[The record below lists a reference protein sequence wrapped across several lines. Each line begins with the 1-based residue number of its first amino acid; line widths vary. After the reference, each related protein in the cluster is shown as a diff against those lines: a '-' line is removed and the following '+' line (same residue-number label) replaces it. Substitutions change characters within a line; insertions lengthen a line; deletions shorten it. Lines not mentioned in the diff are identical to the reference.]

1 MNHRKVRTLVA
12 VLFAF
17 GAFDHFAN
25 SSIAKTPAKEP
36 QPIDTM
42 ESRVTVHVF
51 KAGLFAAFADNHEIE
66 APISD
71 GTIDTGA
78 QRVRVVFDARR
89 MKVLDPALSASKRE
103 QVQQRMLGPDVL
115 DSARFPQIT
124 FTSTSIERIGS
135 AELRVRGELSL
146 HGVTR
151 PLTLDV
157 RTEAGRYVGSSSLK
171 QSEFGITPVRIAGG
185 TVKVKDEIQTVFDIR
200 GSRNTR

>member
-25 SSIAKTPAKEP
+25 SSIAQTPAKGP

-71 GTIDTGA
+71 DG
-78 QRVRVVFDARR
+78 QRSYPRARR
-89 MKVLDPALSASKRE
+89 AA
-103 QVQQRMLGPDVL
+103 
-115 DSARFPQIT
+115 
-124 FTSTSIERIGS
+124 
-135 AELRVRGELSL
+135 
-146 HGVTR
+146 
-151 PLTLDV
+151 
-157 RTEAGRYVGSSSLK
+157 
-171 QSEFGITPVRIAGG
+171 
-185 TVKVKDEIQTVFDIR
+185 
-200 GSRNTR
+200 